1 MGVRLG
7 FSSLLRNWINCF
19 FVAGN
24 NQRKADVFCLMGP
37 TASGKT
43 NLAVELVKQYPF
55 EIINVDSVQIYR
67 GMDIGTG
74 KPSKATLKAAPHRL
88 LDIRDPAELYSA
100 ADFQIDAIREIFAII
115 KSGKVPLLVGG
126 TMLYFRVLRDG
137 LADLPSANQKVRRGI
152 EIMARNHGWERVH
165 SQLALVDPEAAARI
179 HPKDPQRL
187 QRALEVFLVSGK
199 RLTEFFTE
207 EAEKRLYG
215 QKKQPFNFHFF
226 GIQPP
231 DRTVLHNDIS
241 KRFTEMLADGFISE
255 VETLYKRGDLTNRLP
270 SMKSVGYRQI
280 WQFLSGELDYQ
291 EMVDKST
298 VATRQLAKRQCTWL
312 RSWPSLNTLI
322 DDGLQSRDKVLNYC
336 QSISI

>member
-1 MGVRLG
+1 MAVK
-7 FSSLLRNWINCF
+7 
-19 FVAGN
+19 
-24 NQRKADVFCLMGP
+24 NQRAPDVFCLMGP

-43 NLAVELVKQYPF
+43 NLAVELVKLHPF
-55 EIINVDSVQIYR
+55 EIINVDSAQIYR

-74 KPSKATLKAAPHRL
+74 KPNQATLKVAPHRL

-100 ADFQIDAIREIFAII
+100 ADFQIDATREIFTII

-137 LADLPSANQKVRRGI
+137 LADLPKANKKVREDI
-152 EIMARNHGWERVH
+152 EIMAKNHGWDRVH

-207 EAEKRLYG
+207 EAEKRSYG
-215 QKKQPFNFHFF
+215 QKKQSFNFHFF

-231 DRTVLHNDIS
+231 DRAVLHDAIS
-241 KRFTEMLADGFISE
+241 KRLNQMLADGFVAE
-255 VETLYKRGDLTNRLP
+255 VEKLYKRGDLSDSLP

-280 WQFLSGELDYQ
+280 WQFLSGELAYR

-298 VATRQLAKRQCTWL
+298 VATRQLAKRQYTWL
-312 RSWPSLNTLI
+312 RSWPSLNTLT

-336 QSISI
+336 KSISI

>member
-1 MGVRLG
+1 MVGK
-7 FSSLLRNWINCF
+7 S
-19 FVAGN
+19 
-24 NQRKADVFCLMGP
+24 QRKPHVFCLMGP

-43 NLAVELVKQYPF
+43 NLAVELVKQHPF
-55 EIINVDSVQIYR
+55 EIVNVDSAQVYR

-74 KPSKATLKAAPHRL
+74 KPNKATLKVAPHHL
-88 LDIRDPAELYSA
+88 LNIRDPAEFYSA
-100 ADFQIDAIREIFAII
+100 ADFQADATREIFTIV

-137 LADLPSANQKVRRGI
+137 LADLPKADKKVRQEI
-152 EIMARNHGWERVH
+152 EMMAKNYGWEKVH

-207 EAEKRLYG
+207 EASQRSYG
-215 QKKQPFNFHFF
+215 QKKHPFNFHFF

-231 DRTVLHNDIS
+231 DRAVLHREIS
-241 KRFTEMLADGFISE
+241 KRFNQMLADGFVEE
-255 VETLYKRGDLTNRLP
+255 VQRLYNRGDLNESLP

-280 WQFLSGELDYQ
+280 WQFLSGKLAYR
-291 EMVDKST
+291 EMVDKSII
-298 VATRQLAKRQCTWL
+298 ATRHLAKRQYTWL
-312 RSWPSLNTLI
+312 KSWRSLNTLA
-322 DDGLQSRDKVLNYC
+322 DDGMQSRDKVLNYC
-336 QSISI
+336 KAISIL

>member
-1 MGVRLG
+1 MAVK
-7 FSSLLRNWINCF
+7 
-19 FVAGN
+19 
-24 NQRKADVFCLMGP
+24 NQRVPDVFCLMGP

-43 NLAVELVKQYPF
+43 NLAVELVKLHPF
-55 EIINVDSVQIYR
+55 EIINVDSAQIYR

-74 KPSKATLKAAPHRL
+74 KPCQATLKVAPHRL

-100 ADFQIDAIREIFAII
+100 ADFQIDATREICTII

-137 LADLPSANQKVRRGI
+137 LADLPKANKKVREDI
-152 EIMARNHGWERVH
+152 EIMAKNHGWDRVH

-207 EAEKRLYG
+207 EAEKRSYG
-215 QKKQPFNFHFF
+215 QKKQSFNFHFF

-231 DRTVLHNDIS
+231 DRAVLHDAIS
-241 KRFTEMLADGFISE
+241 KRLNQMLADGFVAE
-255 VETLYKRGDLTNRLP
+255 VEKLYKRGDLSDSLP

-280 WQFLSGELDYQ
+280 WQFLCGELAYR

-298 VATRQLAKRQCTWL
+298 VATRQLAKRQYTWL
-312 RSWPSLNTLI
+312 RSWPSLNTLT

-336 QSISI
+336 KSISI

>member
-1 MGVRLG
+1 
-7 FSSLLRNWINCF
+7 
-19 FVAGN
+19 VADK
-24 NQRKADVFCLMGP
+24 NQRKPEVFCLMGP

-43 NLAVELVKQYPF
+43 NLAVELVKQHPF
-55 EIINVDSVQIYR
+55 EIVNVDSAQIYR

-74 KPSKATLKAAPHRL
+74 KPNQETLEAAPHHL
-88 LDIRDPAELYSA
+88 LDIRDPAEPYSA
-100 ADFQIDAIREIFAII
+100 ADFQIDATREIFTII

-137 LADLPSANQKVRRGI
+137 LADLPKANKEVRQDI
-152 EIMARNHGWERVH
+152 EMMAKNDGWEKVH

-199 RLTEFFTE
+199 RLTEFLTE
-207 EAEKRLYG
+207 EAEKKLYG

-231 DRTVLHNDIS
+231 DRAVLHGEIS
-241 KRFTEMLADGFISE
+241 KRFDKMLADGLVAE
-255 VETLYKRGDLTNRLP
+255 VQGLYDRGDLSDNLP
-270 SMKSVGYRQI
+270 SIKSVGYRQI
-280 WQFLSGELDYQ
+280 WQFLAGKFAYQ

-298 VATRQLAKRQCTWL
+298 VATRQLAKRQYTWL
-312 RSWPSLNTLI
+312 RSWPDLNILT

-336 QSISI
+336 KSISI

>member
-1 MGVRLG
+1 M
-7 FSSLLRNWINCF
+7 
-19 FVAGN
+19 ADK
-24 NQRKADVFCLMGP
+24 NQRTPDVFCLMGP

-43 NLAVELVKQYPF
+43 NLAVELVKQHPF
-55 EIINVDSVQIYR
+55 EIVNVDSAQIYR

-74 KPSKATLKAAPHRL
+74 KPNQATLKAAPHHL
-88 LDIRDPAELYSA
+88 LDIRDPVELYSA
-100 ADFQIDAIREIFAII
+100 ADFQRDATREIFKII

-137 LADLPSANQKVRRGI
+137 LADLPKANKKVRQDI
-152 EIMARNHGWERVH
+152 EMMAKNHGWEKVH

-199 RLTEFFTE
+199 RLTEFFNE
-207 EAEKRLYG
+207 EAEKKPYD
-215 QKKQPFNFHFF
+215 QKKRPFNFHFF

-231 DRTVLHNDIS
+231 DRAVLHDVIS
-241 KRFTEMLADGFISE
+241 KRFDQMLADGFIAE
-255 VETLYKRGDLTNRLP
+255 VQKLYDRGDLSVRLP

-280 WQFLSGELDYQ
+280 WQFLSGELDYK
-291 EMVDKST
+291 EMVEKST
-298 VATRQLAKRQCTWL
+298 VATRQLAKRQYTWL
-312 RSWPSLNTLI
+312 RKWPSLKTLT

-336 QSISI
+336 KSVSILESEVERLI

>member
-1 MGVRLG
+1 MAVK
-7 FSSLLRNWINCF
+7 
-19 FVAGN
+19 
-24 NQRKADVFCLMGP
+24 NQRAPDVFCLMGP

-43 NLAVELVKQYPF
+43 NLAVELVKLHPF
-55 EIINVDSVQIYR
+55 EIINVDSAQIYR

-74 KPSKATLKAAPHRL
+74 KPCQATLKVAPHRL

-100 ADFQIDAIREIFAII
+100 ADFQIDATREIFTII

-137 LADLPSANQKVRRGI
+137 LADLPKANKKVREDI
-152 EIMARNHGWERVH
+152 EIMAKNHGWDRVH

-207 EAEKRLYG
+207 EAEKRSYG
-215 QKKQPFNFHFF
+215 QKKQSFNFHFF

-231 DRTVLHNDIS
+231 DRAVLHDAIS
-241 KRFTEMLADGFISE
+241 KRLNQMLADGFVAE
-255 VETLYKRGDLTNRLP
+255 VEKLYKRGDLSDSLP

-280 WQFLSGELDYQ
+280 WQFLSGELAYR

-298 VATRQLAKRQCTWL
+298 VATRQLAKRQYTWL
-312 RSWPSLNTLI
+312 RSWPSLNTLT

-336 QSISI
+336 KSISI

>member
-1 MGVRLG
+1 MAVK
-7 FSSLLRNWINCF
+7 
-19 FVAGN
+19 
-24 NQRKADVFCLMGP
+24 NQRAPDVFCLMGP

-43 NLAVELVKQYPF
+43 NLAVELVKLHPF
-55 EIINVDSVQIYR
+55 EIINVDSAQIYR

-74 KPSKATLKAAPHRL
+74 KPCQATLKIAPHRL
-88 LDIRDPAELYSA
+88 LDIRDPAEFYSA
-100 ADFQIDAIREIFAII
+100 ADFQIDATREIFTII

-137 LADLPSANQKVRRGI
+137 LADLPKANKKVREDI
-152 EIMARNHGWERVH
+152 EIMAKNHGWDRVH
-165 SQLALVDPEAAARI
+165 NQLALVDPEAAARI

-207 EAEKRLYG
+207 EAEKRSYG
-215 QKKQPFNFHFF
+215 QKKQSFNFHFF

-231 DRTVLHNDIS
+231 DRAVLHDAIS
-241 KRFTEMLADGFISE
+241 KRLNQMLADGFVAE
-255 VETLYKRGDLTNRLP
+255 VERLYKRGDLSDGLP

-280 WQFLSGELDYQ
+280 WQFLSGELAYR
-291 EMVDKST
+291 EMVDKSK

-312 RSWPSLNTLI
+312 RNWPSLNTLT

-336 QSISI
+336 KSISI